1 MTLLKEKLT
10 RELLDNPPD
19 GAFILVSEC
28 GDLLHIKVADIIP
41 KLTFLGNNLDEAI
54 QLQKQHEEL
63 YRQIQEMPSP
73 ISEFYHK
80 VQEKISSNNRIDPN
94 LVLDMAKNLEY
105 IWQDILRILQIRRVI
120 INLNVSFFERLGQ
133 TYGKMSALEV
143 ACNDTMIV
151 METEAVKE
159 FLEKFKTLRQEM
171 LASVMETLSEGNQL
185 LDQLYSL
192 VNQGTLDSRPDFI
205 KQDALTSVQ
214 KVEQWLENLH
224 DKRNNLEIAW
234 QNRRAQL
241 EQCLELT
248 LLNEAIQ
255 LQKQH
260 EELYRQIQEMP
271 SPISEFYHKV
281 QEKISSNNRIDPNL
295 VLDMA
300 KNLEYIWQDIL
311 RILQIRRVI
320 INLNVS
326 FFERLGQTYGKMSAL
341 EVACNDTM
349 IVMETEA
356 VKEFL
361 EKFKTLRQE
370 MLASV
375 METLSEGNQLL
386 DQLYS
391 LVNQGTL
398 DSRPDFIKQDALTS
412 VQKVEQWLENL
423 HDKRNN
429 LEIAWQNRRAQL
441 EQCLE
446 LTLLS
451 KDLLEI
457 ENQLNQRKNDILGSF
472 TLGESEHEA
481 NNLLED
487 HKGWKQDAAA
497 LRDKALK
504 VTKAVEE
511 IVNNDFVAGEEVS
524 KRAYSILNQCNE
536 YFEEI
541 ERRETLLEQSKHFFN
556 RAEKVLES
564 LEKQEID
571 ILNLP
576 IRPGSPHVIPT
587 HIRMLDEIKDAVGE
601 ALNLGYSILDD
612 VGPTKPEVYG
622 VQKAIEKIE
631 ARNSH
636 IETLCQINSEKYI
649 KISEA
654 LNKFLEKHNELFN
667 WLEQQKTD
675 KIIGGPINH
684 MGTNL
689 KEARDCLNS
698 HSNFLADLE
707 DKGNEINN
715 LLGNLKS
722 IVEFLDDNQRQ
733 DVDRKIESLRKNWI
747 DLKNFVLARV
757 DVIDSY
763 IHFHEITE
771 KLNESFGKL
780 ENDIR
785 TLSNKEEDVVDQ
797 DWQRVRSEFAELKNQ
812 AKDFDEHVKRVADPY
827 LQTEAASSCIE
838 KILNAFANREL
849 DITKEWEK
857 WNLKHE
863 IEGILQE
870 IIMANQETLSATS
883 KIESQLYPVFNTD
896 QTLPDQLLGF
906 LDQRL
911 FSVETDIQFADNE
924 LAARIEKLSKLESR
938 DAETTQKI
946 DHVRH
951 NLFDIKH
958 KLIDIRDNYKKLVTD
973 IQEFLRTVNESRQQI
988 HTYFTDK
995 PSVEEIGIDLYSQEY
1010 EKFKYKTMESFRV
1023 LLQNSEVLIEKL
1035 KKQEPQGA
1043 KEHDTDRILTVLEQL
1058 RTYFEGLCDQ
1068 ENAKIRKLQTL
1079 EDYKKA
1085 AQDIRSNIEDLDRQ
1099 LENLEGNYGDT
1110 SASAK
1115 AISLSFEYF
1124 ERKIE
1129 SLGKNIENLKNTS
1142 KNIIGTYPDLDSTVT
1157 GAANGLKHSWD
1168 ELKEKAKKARKLI
1181 DLSIEYFNLIDQI
1194 ETGYRRHSTYL
1205 VNMSAL
1211 ADQINTPESGEHLSR
1226 ELEKYINEHEQP
1238 QLNDLKN
1245 LAGMS
1250 QNIYNEDRT
1259 VPIHTENIT
1268 LFQQFHRLKADIDE
1282 KVELLKEQ
1290 EAKRMEDERRALE
1303 EQMRQA
1309 ELERQY
1315 KILLDQIDSATRRF
1329 QNYLANVQELANGIN
1344 VSDQGDH
1351 LLEEVAKYIQGNEEP
1366 QFSDLEKLKEIS
1378 MNAFNENRSEPINK
1392 ENVDVFNALRALQ
1405 SSLGDRVAQLKAEE
1419 AQKAEDERRA
1429 LEEKMRKAELE
1440 RDYQNLVDQIENGYR
1455 RNQTYLINTG
1465 DLAQQI
1471 STPESGEHLSK
1482 EVEKYLLENEPP
1494 QLADIEKLSEVSL
1507 KAFNEDRSGPIK
1519 TENVDLFDRLKTLKA
1534 NIDNRVDDLK
1544 EQERIKQE
1552 NARKALE
1559 EELKRKELE
1568 RQYLNLLDQ
1577 IDAAY
1582 RRHKKTLENLAGL
1595 SDDIKNPEAG
1605 QHLILELEKYLEE
1618 TEQPQFN
1625 NLGNLAEL
1633 SLKAYGEDR
1642 TEPMLANN
1650 VSVFE
1655 KLHNLRATIGDKI
1668 DELKAAEQERLE
1680 RDKRA
1685 LEEKM
1690 RKAELERQ
1698 YQNLL
1703 DQIEAAYRQHNSYLE
1718 NVQNILPQIKTPESG
1733 EHLSKELNKYICDSE
1748 QPQMDDLQ
1756 KLSEMSNRIYG
1767 EDKTTRT
1774 HSDNLQLFQNL
1785 HKIKADIDQ
1794 KTADLLAAEKEKQ
1807 EAHKRALEEQMK
1819 KAEMERQ
1826 YNNLVDQIEAA
1837 TRRHHTYLGNV
1848 KNLASMIKTPEA
1860 GEHLARELQKYIDSN
1875 EQPQWDDLRKL
1886 AEMSNTAYGE
1896 DRTGPLYNEN
1906 IGLFEEFHK
1915 LKGDIDNKVKTLR
1928 EEEAEK
1934 MEAERRAL
1942 EAMMKAAEDERALL
1956 EEQRRKAEE
1965 QRRALE
1971 EQRKNEQAQLALLE
1985 EQRRQE
1991 EEERLALEEQRRR
2004 EQAQLA
2010 LLEQQ
2015 KLKEQAE
2022 RDRYEEERKRKELEH
2037 AALEEQKRKE
2047 EAMRFASY
2055 EPPSFEAPL
2064 GDATVTEGDKFM
2076 FECHVKGFPDPT
2088 VQWYKDGIPIA
2099 KDSDYKTNY
2108 EAGVCTLQ
2116 IDETFTA
2123 DTAIFTCKASNS
2135 VGVAETAAKLFVRET
2150 SPEEVMTP
2158 PMFVKPLQSGTAR
2171 EGATFVLKCVVT
2183 GNPLPTVQWF
2193 KNDIN
2198 VDNSPDYIINYNNG
2212 EATLKF
2218 EEVFLEDQAVF
2229 KCKATNSSGM
2239 EETIAQ
2245 LTVEPLEPTEVPS
2258 FRVPLSNVM
2267 ARVGQKLKL
2276 ECEVV
2281 GIPTPEVY
2289 WLHNDKPLTRGD
2301 VKLHYENEKA
2311 TLVINEAFL
2320 KDAGVYTITAKNIA
2334 GEVSSASSVCVK
2346 GKLPTETSDS
2356 EAVASDMEPIKPSVQ
2371 LPLKNVAVFEGKP
2384 VRLDCVIIGVPE
2396 PEVIWYH
2403 NERPVKESQDVQLLF
2418 QGDRCSLV
2426 INEAYLEDAGEYK
2439 VFAINSAGEASSH
2452 CTLSVTPLNLAEP
2465 AVRKPPE
2472 EKSIS
2477 TDVPPKFEKL
2487 LTDVLCVEGDFIE
2500 LECTVFGSPQPEIKW
2515 CLNNKDVIE
2524 DQRVHTLVQAD
2535 GVVRLKIE
2543 DARLDDKGVYT
2554 VKATNSAGEAK
2565 CFAHLIVK
2573 PIVNAAE
2580 TQTDTEP
2587 VEEKMVHPSF
2597 KELFADITAPEGGSA
2612 KFECI
2617 VMGRPTP
2624 KVKWLFNDQPI
2635 QGKDLLPSTSGDRH
2649 ILFIP
2654 ETSKATVGKISCVA
2668 ENEVGRAVCIAYL
2681 QIVPSTLDVVVP
2693 QPTNNTTNENN
2704 ITNVTNITNVRNIN
2718 EYITSTTNKVI
2729 ENGDTKHSE
2738 THTKQAIH
2746 DQMIK
2751 SRDGEAPVMHEMRHL
2766 DESRTVE
2773 NAAPKK
2779 PEEEITIKEAKDV
2792 QDSIIATSGQISTGK
2807 PARKSM
2813 PPRLTSPFV
2822 GKIVDQHKDVVFEAT
2837 FDGFPTPT
2845 IEITKNGNP
2854 LEMELDRVMI
2864 SRDLNTVKVELK
2876 NVNVNDAG
2884 RYSCTVT
2891 NPAGSA
2897 GCTADL
2903 VVKKHVLP
2911 PVFCHRLASTIV
2923 TVDDR
2928 LNLDVTITGI
2938 PEPTVTW
2945 FKDEIPL
2952 KDANLSPFK
2961 QSKADNSYKLTI
2973 EHAQLSD
2980 AGKYMVRATN
2990 AGGEARSIADIVILE
3005 KQAAPEPLIYI
3016 APPPIQEPI
3025 LLPEPP
3031 KLQQLS
3037 YNAAEKLQTESSQQQ
3052 IITQSS
3058 QISQSF
3064 NEIKMTTQK
3073 LEPNLPLKVDVSSAV
3088 EYGFAPKPMT
3098 PQTPTKGARLQGKI
3112 KALEEAQKEK
3122 GDVLVQGGIRVL
3134 PQMSVN
3140 EDKKQTITEQTE
3152 SHEKKVEIFEHREPL
3167 YPIPAEPFIPE
3178 SFAAVPEK
3186 PVKFENEQPL
3196 SYAQL
3201 LEVQAQRET
3210 PASYEVSIPA
3220 SSENEFEQHLSTT
3233 EKRHLFEQKIREVQ
3247 QPQPVQRSHEFV
3259 PLYEPQEN
3267 VQMLEQEELQRM
3279 SLQAKREMFEGKIRE
3294 IEQSTLPPLLH
3305 KADLTS
3311 PNVVRQIAERPLSQT
3326 DQLYLEPGTPPEIC
3340 FAPQFDKRVESQKML
3355 ETKVEKFEKQS
3366 QVQEKV
3372 QVQKPRHEPISA
3384 PPVQSGTEALY
3395 VPEKQIHH
3403 HHQEQY
3409 QQEFGYRHVQPPQQ
3423 QHVPQPSQPVY
3434 QPQMP
3439 FEQESVQ
3446 IFKPI
3451 PQPQQQQPKQI
3462 PPQVPQKPV
3471 KQISSGYQADTE
3483 ESHSKSFTRSSQQQS
3498 FTTSTHQKLV
3508 QHHHSYKQYQNQSQ
3522 QQQPMPK
3529 PQPPTTAHTPKLVKP
3544 IPINAAAATTASNVH
3559 TSTHHSSYSHST
3571 SHHQS
3576 NQKAIQREMQ
3586 QLEPMPFKPEPGRPK
3601 HAKVPPPPSPSKFI
3615 KGEFHESDYE
3625 SDVSLHYPTR
3635 SQYKPVRPVL
3645 TPTAGGRST
3654 LGRTPTPPTEFDR
3667 PPTFEGPPRPKFQ
3680 PIEKQVETKQQTI
3693 VHPQVVRPKPMPA
3706 KPVPVQQQQASQMQQ
3721 KRAQQHQF
3729 EQQQRIQQQQ
3739 QFEQQQRLKQQQEF
3753 EQQQRIQQQ
3762 QQFEQQQRLKQ
3773 QQEFE
3778 KQQRIQQQRQQQEKR
3793 HEEKVHREIY
3803 HSEPVSR
3810 TFYTAVAGVPQH
3822 LSNAVATETSKHMQ
3836 MKESTEKSQRTVN
3849 VTHTRRVIAL
3859 DDHQKMHR
3867 EEKLEPFPYTAPPV
3881 SMKTRQRVPPPP
3893 TPTKFI
3899 PGEFRESDYESEVE
3913 SARIRP
3919 LWTPNPFDEHDVR
3932 YRPVRPSLHGGR
3944 ATSVPRSYE
3953 RVMTPMEFDHG
3964 PIMPSKIDVLADRD
3978 LYSTK
3983 TQTLDRSSIKKSKSK
3998 SKVTQD
4004 DITIRNKYGSY
4015 KTVAQNQVESMSS
4028 QFKNKAHQ
4036 FIKDIAQEQRQE
4048 QYKPVVKRASSVAA
4062 GDRKP
4067 QVYRD
4072 ENRVSE
4078 YGTKQIDPDTGLI
4091 YFKYDFG
4098 YEFGI
4103 IFPGE
4108 GKRIVGGY
4116 RDCKSGGMTRNEI
4129 SGKPSIRQAGDIEV
4143 PVLHE
4148 KSISATDE
4156 LAQRSSKASKRHS
4169 LPAHFAGGEPHINV
4183 QDNSWNQPGAN
4194 LRATPNTQVLFGNV
4208 VNQQE
4213 PEGPKK
4219 PPIFITPLK
4228 DIAAVSG
4235 QSARFECIV
4244 QCEPH
4249 PDIIWMKNGEIV
4261 QNTCRTVV
4269 EYRNG
4274 VCRLTIPQAY
4284 PVDAGQYSCTAS
4296 NVLGSATT
4304 SAELLVPSGHHGKKG
4319 GFRK

>member
-1 MTLLKEKLT
+1 MEQQFYYRQLTASTIKILKLKKHVIFFKFQFFF
-10 RELLDNPPD
+10 D
-19 GAFILVSEC
+19 C

-41 KLTFLGNNLDEAI
+41 KLTFLGNNLD
-54 QLQKQHEEL
+54 
-63 YRQIQEMPSP
+63 
-73 ISEFYHK
+73 
-80 VQEKISSNNRIDPN
+80 
-94 LVLDMAKNLEY
+94 
-105 IWQDILRILQIRRVI
+105 
-120 INLNVSFFERLGQ
+120 
-133 TYGKMSALEV
+133 
-143 ACNDTMIV
+143 
-151 METEAVKE
+151 
-159 FLEKFKTLRQEM
+159 
-171 LASVMETLSEGNQL
+171 
-185 LDQLYSL
+185 
-192 VNQGTLDSRPDFI
+192 
-205 KQDALTSVQ
+205 
-214 KVEQWLENLH
+214 
-224 DKRNNLEIAW
+224 
-234 QNRRAQL
+234 
-241 EQCLELT
+241 
-248 LLNEAIQ
+248 EAIQ

-698 HSNFLADLE
+698 HSSFLADLE

-797 DWQRVRSEFAELKNQ
+797 DWQRVRSEFTELKNQ
-812 AKDFDEHVKRVADPY
+812 AKDFDEQVKRVADPY

-896 QTLPDQLLGF
+896 QTLPDQLLSF

-1329 QNYLANVQELANGIN
+1329 QNYLGNVQELANGIN

-1392 ENVDVFNALRALQ
+1392 ENVEVFNALRALQ

-1544 EQERIKQE
+1544 EQERVKQE

-1595 SDDIKNPEAG
+1595 SEDIKNPEAG

-1774 HSDNLQLFQNL
+1774 HSDNLQLCQNL

-2477 TDVPPKFEKL
+2477 TDIPPKFEKL

-2597 KELFADITAPEGGSA
+2597 KELFADITVPEGGSA

-2681 QIVPSTLDVVVP
+2681 QIVPSTLDIVVP

-2854 LEMELDRVMI
+2854 LEMELDRVKI

-2928 LNLDVTITGI
+2928 LNLEVTITGI

-3016 APPPIQEPI
+3016 APPPIQ
-3025 LLPEPP
+3025 
-3031 KLQQLS
+3031 
-3037 YNAAEKLQTESSQQQ
+3037 
-3052 IITQSS
+3052 
-3058 QISQSF
+3058 
-3064 NEIKMTTQK
+3064 
-3073 LEPNLPLKVDVSSAV
+3073 
-3088 EYGFAPKPMT
+3088 
-3098 PQTPTKGARLQGKI
+3098 
-3112 KALEEAQKEK
+3112 
-3122 GDVLVQGGIRVL
+3122 
-3134 PQMSVN
+3134 
-3140 EDKKQTITEQTE
+3140 
-3152 SHEKKVEIFEHREPL
+3152 
-3167 YPIPAEPFIPE
+3167 
-3178 SFAAVPEK
+3178 
-3186 PVKFENEQPL
+3186 
-3196 SYAQL
+3196 
-3201 LEVQAQRET
+3201 
-3210 PASYEVSIPA
+3210 
-3220 SSENEFEQHLSTT
+3220 
-3233 EKRHLFEQKIREVQ
+3233 
-3247 QPQPVQRSHEFV
+3247 
-3259 PLYEPQEN
+3259 
-3267 VQMLEQEELQRM
+3267 
-3279 SLQAKREMFEGKIRE
+3279 
-3294 IEQSTLPPLLH
+3294 
-3305 KADLTS
+3305 
-3311 PNVVRQIAERPLSQT
+3311 
-3326 DQLYLEPGTPPEIC
+3326 
-3340 FAPQFDKRVESQKML
+3340 
-3355 ETKVEKFEKQS
+3355 
-3366 QVQEKV
+3366 
-3372 QVQKPRHEPISA
+3372 
-3384 PPVQSGTEALY
+3384 
-3395 VPEKQIHH
+3395 
-3403 HHQEQY
+3403 
-3409 QQEFGYRHVQPPQQ
+3409 
-3423 QHVPQPSQPVY
+3423 
-3434 QPQMP
+3434 
-3439 FEQESVQ
+3439 
-3446 IFKPI
+3446 
-3451 PQPQQQQPKQI
+3451 
-3462 PPQVPQKPV
+3462 
-3471 KQISSGYQADTE
+3471 
-3483 ESHSKSFTRSSQQQS
+3483 
-3498 FTTSTHQKLV
+3498 
-3508 QHHHSYKQYQNQSQ
+3508 
-3522 QQQPMPK
+3522 
-3529 PQPPTTAHTPKLVKP
+3529 
-3544 IPINAAAATTASNVH
+3544 
-3559 TSTHHSSYSHST
+3559 
-3571 SHHQS
+3571 
-3576 NQKAIQREMQ
+3576 AIQREMQ

-3680 PIEKQVETKQQTI
+3680 PIEKQVESKQQTI

-3721 KRAQQHQF
+3721 KRAQQQQF

-3919 LWTPNPFDEHDVR
+3919 LWTPNPFDDHDVR
-3932 YRPVRPSLHGGR
+3932 YRPVRPALHGGRATSVPRSYERVMTPMEFDHGPIMPSKIDVLADRDLYSTKTQTLDRSSIKKSKSKSKVTQDDITIRNKYGSYKTHDVRYRPVRPALHGGR